1 SIVVSMIAGG
11 LGATPFLAVSPSLG
25 YSVLKVGPLWIL
37 GTVQFDM
44 NSALLMV
51 AFFITAFS
59 SVVYNIN
66 QVSLRQAIVPLR
78 LQGRMN
84 ASMRWIV
91 WGTLPL
97 GSFLGGILSAL
108 LGPTTAIAIGVVG
121 GSLAFLWV
129 LLSPVRSLKEIP
141 EPME

>member
-1 SIVVSMIAGG
+1 MIAGG
-11 LGATPFLAVSPSLG
+11 LGATPLLAVSRSLG
-25 YSVLKVGPLWIL
+25 YSVLKIGPLWIL

-97 GSFLGGILSAL
+97 GSIVGGTLGAFLGLRL
-108 LGPTTAIAIGVVG
+108 AIGIAVLG

-129 LLSPVRSLKEIP
+129 LLSPIRSLKRVP
-141 EPME
+141 EPLE